1 MIDYNPLIKRWQGT
15 EMDAWAQLLPEQ
27 VSRGLSTRR
36 YGDLPRWLQVLADL
50 PDLRPDRVDLDSAR
64 VGASTEKDI
73 GVAAIDSLRHTLLGL
88 HPWRKGPF
96 ELFGVHIDTEWRSDW
111 KWDRLA
117 NSIDDLSGRRILD
130 VGCGSGYHCWRMLG
144 AGGAEV
150 IGIDPTPLFVV
161 QYWALQ
167 KYLQRDEVWVLPV
180 GIEQLPAKLQ
190 AFDTAFSMGVLY
202 HRRSP
207 MDHLLELRDC
217 LRPGGQLVLET
228 LVIEGG
234 PGATLV
240 PEGRYARMGNVWF
253 LPSCDTLLG
262 WLRKL
267 GFLDAQLV
275 DVTATST
282 GEQRST
288 DWMHFQSLADFLDPA
303 DSSKS
308 IEGYPAPRRAIVTA
322 RAPGKWLPLLFA

>member
-1 MIDYNPLIKRWQGT
+1 MIDYQPLIDQWRGGDLDRWS
-15 EMDAWAQLLPEQ
+15 QLLPQ
-27 VSRGLSTRR
+27 QLAAGLSTER
-36 YGDLPRWLQVLADL
+36 YGDLPRWLQALDELPQLGAD
-50 PDLRPDRVDLDSAR
+50 DVWLDSAR
-64 VGASTEKDI
+64 VGAGSCEPLPAST
-73 GVAAIDSLRHTLLGL
+73 AAALRATLMQL

-117 NSIDDLSGRRILD
+117 PAIDDLAGRRILD

-144 AGGAEV
+144 AGAAEV

-161 QYWALQ
+161 QYWALR
-167 KYLQRDEVWVLPV
+167 KYLRRDEAWVLPV
-180 GIEQLPAKLQ
+180 GIENVPAQLQ
-190 AFDTAFSMGVLY
+190 AFDTVFSMGVLY

-207 MDHLLELRDC
+207 MDHLRELRDC

-253 LPSCDTLLG
+253 LPSCDTLLS

-267 GFLDAQLV
+267 GFTAAEVV
-275 DVTATST
+275 DVNLTST
-282 GEQRST
+282 EEQRST
-288 DWMHFQSLADFLDPA
+288 DWMRFHSLADFLDPQ
-303 DSSKS
+303 DPGRTV
-308 IEGYPAPRRAIVTA
+308 EGHPAPRRAIVTA
-322 RAPGKWLPLLFA
+322 RAPGDR